1 MMGPH
6 IALVVMVLYLLLLF
20 AIARYAD
27 HRKHLGRSIVANPY
41 VYALSLCVYVSAWTF
56 YGSIGRAASTGLEF
70 LPIYLGPALAMT
82 LGWIVIRKMI
92 SVSKEHRLTSIS
104 DFLSF
109 RYGRSYAIGAV
120 VAVLSLIMV
129 TPYVALQLIAIS
141 TSLEILSGP
150 HILLDFPVES
160 KLVVAILLGAFAV
173 IFGGTPSRPHGTP

>member
-1 MMGPH
+1 M
-6 IALVVMVLYLLLLF
+6 ALLVMVLYLLLLF

-27 HRKHLGRSIVANPY
+27 HRKHLGKSIVANPY

-70 LPIYLGPALAMT
+70 LPIYLGPVLAMT

-92 SVSKEHRLTSIS
+92 RVSKENRLTSIS

-120 VAVLSLIMV
+120 VAILSLIMV

-141 TSLEILSGP
+141 TSLEILSRFE
-150 HILLDFPVES
+150 HICWAFLQRASWWWPCSWEPLQLFS
-160 KLVVAILLGAFAV
+160 AHAIS
-173 IFGGTPSRPHGTP
+173 TPWNAMRA